1 MRNILVTGGA
11 GYIGSNITE
20 MLLSQKY
27 NVIIVDNLSKGYRR
41 LINKKAKFYKT
52 DINKS
57 GKIKKIINQNKIDS
71 IIHLAALLDVNE
83 SEKKPKKY
91 FKNNVLGTENILKV
105 CKNTSV
111 KNFIFSST
119 AAVYK
124 DGVYKVKENS
134 PTKPKSIYGKAK
146 LKAEKKIIQFLK
158 NSKINYAILRY
169 FNVCGAS
176 KSNRYGQINSYDLLF
191 KNLAKA
197 ALKKKPI
204 VNIYGNDYKTKDG
217 TCTRD
222 FIHVADITDIHIKVL
237 KRINHLN
244 KSVLLNCGYGKGLT
258 VMQVVKEFKKVSKKN
273 MKINIQSRRKADLGK
288 IVADNRRLKK
298 FIKWKPKYNN
308 LKFMVKSSLMWEKK
322 INN

>member
-1 MRNILVTGGA
+1 MQNILVTGGA
-11 GYIGSNITE
+11 GYIGSNISE
-20 MLLSQKY
+20 MLLSQKF
-27 NVIIVDNLSKGYRR
+27 NVFIVDNLSKGHRK

-57 GKIKKIINQNKIDS
+57 RKIKKIINQNKIDS
-71 IIHLAALLDVNE
+71 VIHLAALLDVNE
-83 SEKKPKKY
+83 SEKKTKKY

-124 DGVYKVKENS
+124 DGVYKAKENS

-197 ALKKKPI
+197 TLKKKPT

-217 TCTRD
+217 TCIRD
-222 FIHVADITDIHIKVL
+222 FIHVADISDIHIKVL
-237 KRINHLN
+237 KKINFLK

-273 MKINIQSRRKADLGK
+273 MKINIRSRRKADLGK
-288 IVADNRRLKK
+288 IVADNRRLRK